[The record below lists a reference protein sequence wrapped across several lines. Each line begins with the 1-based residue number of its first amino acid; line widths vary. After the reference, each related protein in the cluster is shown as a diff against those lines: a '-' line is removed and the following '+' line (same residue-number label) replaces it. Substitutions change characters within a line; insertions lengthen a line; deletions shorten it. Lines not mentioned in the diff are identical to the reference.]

1 MEHLAY
7 SINEVVEL
15 TGVSR
20 SRIYQLVTS
29 GELRTRK
36 LGRRT
41 LVLSVELTQ
50 WLSSLPER
58 DERLASK

>member
-1 MEHLAY
+1 MERIAY

-20 SRIYQLVTS
+20 SRLYELIAA

-41 LVLSVELTQ
+41 LVLSADLTQ

-58 DERLASK
+58 DELPAGK